1 MSDTPRLRS
10 AFPQTPRRTWAT
22 GSQSDTPVFARRPAT
37 PKVATPA
44 PVSKLKSL
52 TSMNAVPARDRT
64 SDDATDPPLIP
75 FDVCDAPTQRLYV
88 VAFYLALHAYRF
100 YEYWTSTDT
109 LDATWLFMKFVLLDG
124 VFLFGLPAM
133 RIPWLEWAFPTTLAV
148 FLLHAVMDAFLMFK
162 IPVGSN
168 PSAHGYVF
176 LR

>member
-10 AFPQTPRRTWAT
+10 AFPQTPRRTWAA
-22 GSQSDTPVFARRPAT
+22 GSQNAQNDTPPVFARRPGPAT
-37 PKVATPA
+37 PKASTPA
-44 PVSKLKSL
+44 PVSRLKSL
-52 TSMNAVPARDRT
+52 TSMNAVPARDRNGQDT
-64 SDDATDPPLIP
+64 TDPPLIP

-88 VAFYLALHAYRF
+88 VAFYMALHAYRF

-148 FLLHAVMDAFLMFK
+148 FLLHAVVDAFLMFK
-162 IPVGSN
+162 IPV
-168 PSAHGYVF
+168 
-176 LR
+176 